1 MKNINYYRKAFQNFG
16 IFLILTA
23 IVGILIIP
31 CYSSFYNSVRKDA
44 IEKYDN
50 KIRQEVK
57 MMENEINLQINVI
70 KNVSGGK
77 DFKILSNPPAYGY
90 NLSDTECFESRE
102 SVRKSYSVLKSI
114 VSQQDE
120 SFLLFRNSDTKIDTD
135 GSVDEFRASYD
146 TLWRLTVD
154 GKICS
159 LDAATL
165 QLFFKKHTG
174 EFDGSISYNDV
185 ANGKNYELVYI
196 STLSAADQ
204 EMGNDSIFVVCYDGE
219 QLMDKFAF
227 ADNINSII
235 FTTDED
241 KKIYGFGEE
250 YGISSYDSCYESENL
265 NLKIYYSISEDYMK
279 EQMGP
284 ANMFLT
290 IVVMFFI
297 AFGLIATI
305 GATVMERKN
314 IKKLI
319 SLTDGLADIEY
330 SEDDNHFKY
339 LETVFKTI
347 YEKNIRTTDLVKKL
361 SFVKMLNFKLSE
373 HEAESVSG
381 YFVSSVLVLMLK
393 NTAIKY
399 TTLEYD
405 VASYLKERNVEL
417 IHTIKLNTSENV
429 FFIKMT
435 AYVKDSLE
443 DMVVYLNK
451 ERRAD
456 VRGVCGVCDSIN
468 KVSEVYSRMK
478 NIIYYLEYGSLKFI
492 RDTDVN
498 TEEHDFKGI
507 VAKSRQL
514 YEIIRSGNE
523 FEAKR
528 IVYEQWYKITQDE
541 INSENIEPLFFS
553 QTSILLQIVAE
564 NNFKLAVPKFDKEK
578 DVVTIAFEITEC
590 IEQICDKVKGNGRK
604 EDVRSSQIIE
614 YINQR
619 YCDSSFYM
627 PELVGKFELS
637 DRAIVQM
644 LKKATG
650 DNFSNYL
657 SKLRITKAKEM
668 LTETNIPISDVA
680 SASGF
685 DSSNSLYKAFKKVY
699 GVSPSMYREN
709 RKEVKE

>member
-1 MKNINYYRKAFQNFG
+1 
-16 IFLILTA
+16 
-23 IVGILIIP
+23 
-31 CYSSFYNSVRKDA
+31 
-44 IEKYDN
+44 
-50 KIRQEVK
+50 
-57 MMENEINLQINVI
+57 MENEINLQINVI

-90 NLSDTECFESRE
+90 NVNDAEWFESRE
-102 SVRKSYSVLKSI
+102 SVRKSYSVLKSL
-114 VSQQDE
+114 VSQQEE

-154 GKICS
+154 GKTCS

-165 QLFFKKHTG
+165 QLFFKKHAG
-174 EFDGSISYNDV
+174 KFNGSIGYNDV
-185 ANGKNYELVYI
+185 SNGKNYELVYV
-196 STLSAADQ
+196 STLSAADE
-204 EMGNDSIFVVCYDGE
+204 EMGNDSIFVVCYDAE
-219 QLMDKFAF
+219 KLIDKFDF
-227 ADNINSII
+227 ADNMNSFMI
-235 FTTDED
+235 TTDED
-241 KKIYGFGEE
+241 KKIYSFGDDYE
-250 YGISSYDSCYESENL
+250 ISSYDSCYESENL
-265 NLKIYYSISEDYMK
+265 NLKIFYSISDDYMK
-279 EQMGP
+279 EQMGS

-290 IVVMFFI
+290 IVVVFFI
-297 AFGLIATI
+297 VFGLIATI
-305 GATVMERKN
+305 GVTVMERKK
-314 IKKLI
+314 IRKLI
-319 SLTDGLADIEY
+319 SLTDGIANIEY

-339 LETVFKTI
+339 LETVFKTV

-373 HEAESVSG
+373 PEAETVAE
-381 YFVSSVLVLMLK
+381 YFVSSVLVLVLK
-393 NTAIKY
+393 NTVVKY
-399 TTLEYD
+399 TSLEHD
-405 VASYLKERNVEL
+405 VSSYLKERNVEL

-429 FFIKMT
+429 FFIKMAGT
-435 AYVKDSLE
+435 VKDTLE

-468 KVSEVYSRMK
+468 KVPEIYRRIK
-478 NIIYYLEYGSLKFI
+478 NIIHYLEYGSLKFI
-492 RDTDVN
+492 READVN
-498 TEEHDFKGI
+498 TEERDFKGI

-564 NNFKLAVPKFDKEK
+564 NNFKIAVPKFDKEK

-590 IEQICDKVKGNGRK
+590 IEQICEKMKGNGKK

-619 YCDSSFYM
+619 YRDSSFYM

-657 SKLRITKAKEM
+657 SKLRIAKAKEM
-668 LTETNIPISDVA
+668 LTETNIPISEVA

-699 GVSPSMYREN
+699 GVSPSLYREN
-709 RKEVKE
+709 RKEGNE